1 VAVVGRTG
9 AGKSTILS
17 LAAGLYIPW
26 SGSIRLAGTDPSR
39 LDDHSRRA
47 LIGYVPQTVDL
58 FSGTVTENITVG
70 DPTISRAQVQR
81 AAHIAGADTFI
92 TALPDGY
99 DTELA
104 DTGRGRGCQLS
115 AGQRQLL
122 ALARAL
128 VTAPAVL
135 LLDEATSVVDGASD
149 AAFRRAL
156 HERVL
161 PGGTAVLT
169 VAHGLATARQA
180 DHVLLIDDGRVVE
193 QGAPGALLGTRSR
206 FADLVALDDAGWDW
220 RDDGVPEEQVAD
232 RPTSGG
238 SGRSPCAAP
247 GSCPR
252 RSG

>member
-17 LAAGLYIPW
+17 LAAGLYTPW
-26 SGSIRLAGTDPSR
+26 TGSVRLAGTDPSQ
-39 LDDHSRRA
+39 LDDRSRRA
-47 LIGYVPQTVDL
+47 LIGYVPQSVDL
-58 FSGTVTENITVG
+58 FSGTVADNLTVG
-70 DPTISRAQVQR
+70 DPTVNRVQVQR

-92 TALPDGY
+92 SALPDGY
-99 DTELA
+99 DTELG
-104 DTGRGRGCQLS
+104 DTGRGEGVRLS

-128 VTAPAVL
+128 VTAPPVL
-135 LLDEATSVVDGASD
+135 LLDEATSVVDRAGD

-169 VAHGLATARQA
+169 VAHRLATARQA

-193 QGAPGALLGTRSR
+193 QGEPHVLLSTGSR
-206 FADLVALDDAGWDW
+206 FADLVALEEAGWDW
-220 RDDGVPEEQVAD
+220 QDDPDPQETDARD
-232 RPTSGG
+232 RPVLGQG
-238 SGRSPCAAP
+238 
-247 GSCPR
+247 
-252 RSG
+252 